1 MTYTNGVDDTTNK
14 LNDGIYCERVDGEVL
29 CMRFS
34 EYVKKG
40 FVPSEA
46 IPIREIKDHPKGH

>member
-1 MTYTNGVDDTTNK
+1 MTYTNGK
-14 LNDGIYCERVDGEVL
+14 LKDNDGIYCERVNGEVL

-34 EYVKKG
+34 EYMKKG

-46 IPIREIKDHPKGH
+46 VPIKEMTNPPKGH